1 MSPHPLR
8 LSASSKSS
16 SSSSSS
22 SDQETPVSTVVR
34 VVSAAVVLA
43 FLTCVACYFL
53 LTPLPSNS
61 DSFLLTPLPS
71 NSNSNGGPVAANGF
85 VAGGSGSVRGSDG
98 QGPRGAASG
107 ISQAEEGQ
115 RFRSGDASA
124 KEGGKGDVKSS
135 VSFDAAFA
143 DEAPLPWDGEPYE
156 AVEDDAQ
163 KTGGET
169 QTPTQTRVSCCPR
182 FKAWVKKQPR
192 SRLIGAAVLAVLLMG
207 VLGVLLWFFMRR
219 ARTHAHQQHEPV
231 HHHHEEQQVQ
241 QQPYQPETTTTTT
254 GFGGGFGTTTTTTTT
269 WTQTKNSPHE
279 LTPSLNKRDKRK
291 KNKRDKRKKT
301 NATSEKKQTRQ
312 AKQVKEKKKQARQAK
327 TTNEKSK
334 TDNPV
339 QTERSF
345 TPNQKN
351 YIQTVKEEKKA

>member
-1 MSPHPLR
+1 
-8 LSASSKSS
+8 
-16 SSSSSS
+16 
-22 SDQETPVSTVVR
+22 
-34 VVSAAVVLA
+34 
-43 FLTCVACYFL
+43 
-53 LTPLPSNS
+53 
-61 DSFLLTPLPS
+61 
-71 NSNSNGGPVAANGF
+71 
-85 VAGGSGSVRGSDG
+85 
-98 QGPRGAASG
+98 
-107 ISQAEEGQ
+107 
-115 RFRSGDASA
+115 
-124 KEGGKGDVKSS
+124 
-135 VSFDAAFA
+135 
-143 DEAPLPWDGEPYE
+143 
-156 AVEDDAQ
+156 VEDDAQ

-254 GFGGGFGTTTTTTTT
+254 GFGVGFGTTTTTTTTT

-312 AKQVKEKKKQARQAK
+312 AKQVKEKKNKRDKQKQQTKKAK
-327 TTNEKSK
+327 LTTPSKLKGLSRRTKKTISKQLRRKKRPKPSVKAFTPEHKPKTFISTYEVVNLVRMIEGAQLIEEEFKEESNKLRKSK
-334 TDNPV
+334 GKSKWKCV
-339 QTERSF
+339 FIER
-345 TPNQKN
+345 
-351 YIQTVKEEKKA
+351 